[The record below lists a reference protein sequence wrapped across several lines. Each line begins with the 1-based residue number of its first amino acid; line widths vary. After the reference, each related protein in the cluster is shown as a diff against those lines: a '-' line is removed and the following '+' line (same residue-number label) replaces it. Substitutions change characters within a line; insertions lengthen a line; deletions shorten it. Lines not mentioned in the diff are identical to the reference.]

1 MWLVDC
7 VRGLFIPSVP
17 TTLIG
22 ARPYSFTS
30 LMAHCDTYREQLAIT
45 YPLFG
50 YALWEPTFV
59 DLGDVG
65 YIRQGKFHR
74 LFNALLPADHPS
86 HHGIP
91 LPEHHEPLIPN
102 VPNHID
108 RGTLK
113 PDHYCSIGVT
123 VETESEDVRATG

>member
-1 MWLVDC
+1 MTTLRRSPNVVIWPITISFA
-7 VRGLFIPSVP
+7 RGLRS
-17 TTLIG
+17 LI
-22 ARPYSFTS
+22 
-30 LMAHCDTYREQLAIT
+30 LLLDT
-45 YPLFG
+45 
-50 YALWEPTFV
+50 LWEPEPEEEHDSV
-59 DLGDVG
+59 KIGDVG

-74 LFNALLPADHPS
+74 LFNALLSADHPS

-102 VPNHID
+102 ILNHID

-123 VETESEDVRATG
+123 AETEREDVHATG

>member
-1 MWLVDC
+1 
-7 VRGLFIPSVP
+7 
-17 TTLIG
+17 
-22 ARPYSFTS
+22 
-30 LMAHCDTYREQLAIT
+30 MAHCDTYREQLANT

-50 YALWEPTFV
+50 LALWEPTFV

-91 LPEHHEPLIPN
+91 LPEHHEPLTPD
-102 VPNHID
+102 VPDHID

-123 VETESEDVRATG
+123 VEAEGEDFRATR